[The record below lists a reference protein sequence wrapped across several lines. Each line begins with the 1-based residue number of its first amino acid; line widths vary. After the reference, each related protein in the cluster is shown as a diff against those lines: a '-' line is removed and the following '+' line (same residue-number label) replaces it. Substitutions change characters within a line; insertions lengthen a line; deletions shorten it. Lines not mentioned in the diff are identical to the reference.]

1 MAYIVFSLFFALVLF
16 VGNAAASIFLG
27 IIFAL
32 ISKPEQSFISLK
44 VGATPLQIGIVI
56 LGATIS
62 LPYAW
67 SVSANYLPWISL
79 FVLGSFFTGLLLG
92 KILGIHHRI
101 AFLLSAGAAICG
113 GTAMAAVA
121 PIIKAKPQE
130 ILIAMSI
137 VFLLNA
143 LAIIFFPIIGG
154 YLEMTNFQFG
164 AWSALAIHD
173 TSSVIGSALSYSN
186 ESAQVAATLKLGR
199 TIWIIPLILITNWIV
214 NRQAETTKFPRF
226 ILFFILAILLN
237 TMLSFTEQVLDA
249 LKIASHIFLMLGLF
263 CIGSQ
268 FKVQELKSISGM
280 PLVLALILWII
291 VIPSAYWLVTYLNSS
306 LI

>member
-1 MAYIVFSLFFALVLF
+1 MIYIIFSLFFALVLF
-16 VGNAAASIFLG
+16 ISNAAVSIFLG

-32 ISKPEQSFISLK
+32 IIKPEKSFVSLK
-44 VGATPLQIGIVI
+44 IGTTPLQIGIVI

-79 FVLGSFFTGLLLG
+79 FVLGSFFTGLVLG

-130 ILIAMSI
+130 LLIAMTI

-173 TSSVIGSALSYSN
+173 TSSVIGSALTYSN

-199 TIWIIPLILITNWIV
+199 TIWIIPLILITNWVI

-226 ILFFILAILLN
+226 ILFFILAIILN
-237 TMLSFTEQVLDA
+237 TALNFNDQVLDA
-249 LKIASHIFLMLGLF
+249 LKIASQVFLMLGLF
-263 CIGSQ
+263 CIGTQ
-268 FKVQELKSISGM
+268 FKVQELKSISGK
-280 PLVLALILWII
+280 PLILALILWIM
-291 VIPSAYWLVTYLNSS
+291 VIPSAYWLVTYF
-306 LI
+306 